1 MFSLPPFIFFSTFS
15 SSMTMNR
22 RALSLCEALR
32 LFHVAFRRTIKKNIG
47 LPTGLNVNHMHFK
60 HLFHSNLTA
69 IHDRL
74 DDHEQLASLSFISSN
89 LLSNCL
95 FIYIFLCSLISL
107 FPPLFSVH
115 YPSYFSCPCLSR
127 YIVVFPLYFFPSID
141 ARTWLFGVSLTLGV
155 YHSTRM

>member
-74 DDHEQLASLSFISSN
+74 DDHEQLAS
-89 LLSNCL
+89 
-95 FIYIFLCSLISL
+95 
-107 FPPLFSVH
+107 H
-115 YPSYFSCPCLSR
+115 YPSSHQICCQTVFLS
-127 YIVVFPLYFFPSID
+127 IFFFV
-141 ARTWLFGVSLTLGV
+141 R
-155 YHSTRM
+155 